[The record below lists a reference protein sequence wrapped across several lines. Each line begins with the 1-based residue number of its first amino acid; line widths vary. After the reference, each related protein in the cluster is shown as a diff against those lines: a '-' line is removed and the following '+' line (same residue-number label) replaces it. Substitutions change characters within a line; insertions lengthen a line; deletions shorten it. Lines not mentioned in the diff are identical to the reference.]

1 MFATL
6 RSILLGAALALTALV
21 PAMAAGFDAAQRGEI
36 EKIIREYL
44 IANPQ
49 VLQDVMMEL
58 EKRQAAM
65 DSQRQQAAVRE
76 NAKELFSSSRH
87 VVIGNPQGNVTM
99 VEFFDYNC
107 GYCKRAMDDMMTL
120 LKTDRNL
127 KVILKEFP
135 VLGPGSL
142 EAAKVATAV
151 RIQDKTGKKYL
162 DFHQRLM
169 GGRGQADKA
178 RALAAAKDAGFDVA
192 KIEKDLESEEVK
204 ASLQESFKIAQAL
217 ALNGTPSYVIGDK
230 VIVGAV
236 GLEALQ
242 EGINTARCGKPT
254 C

>member
-1 MFATL
+1 MFATPPFNN
-6 RSILLGAALALTALV
+6 RSAQLSRSQRSS
-21 PAMAAGFDAAQRGEI
+21 PQWRAGFDAAQRGEI

-87 VVIGNPQGNVTM
+87 VVVGNPQGNVTM

-107 GYCKRAMDDMMTL
+107 GYCKRAMDDMIAL
-120 LKTDRNL
+120 LKNDRNL
-127 KVILKEFP
+127 KVVLKEFP
-135 VLGPGSL
+135 VLGPGSV

-192 KIEKDLESEEVK
+192 KIEKDLESDEVK
-204 ASLQESFKIAQAL
+204 ASLAGKLQAR
-217 ALNGTPSYVIGDK
+217 P
-230 VIVGAV
+230 GA
-236 GLEALQ
+236 
-242 EGINTARCGKPT
+242 RP
-254 C
+254 